1 MQDRLEAQCDEIIE
15 ARRQRLFPC
24 LVAAMAAYAGAGWA
38 AKITDALEEV
48 AGSALPGAPKTRPGA
63 RPGQVD

>member
-1 MQDRLEAQCDEIIE
+1 MQDR
-15 ARRQRLFPC
+15 
-24 LVAAMAAYAGAGWA
+24 LVAAMAAYAGADGA